1 MSEHLPNERKIAHAT
16 DASYKILPS
25 HDFASIVKLHGE
37 CEIFSVSRG
46 GRRALSDR
54 ALELDELERL
64 LNHDP
69 AGVELKRLLEK
80 LSAAKSIVIREMDR
94 GVSPEVYAQL
104 TLLAQAYNSGID
116 ALPKLWAN
124 INHSE

>member
-1 MSEHLPNERKIAHAT
+1 MPR
-16 DASYKILPS
+16 
-25 HDFASIVKLHGE
+25 HDFASILKLHGDVKYFQFRE
-37 CEIFSVSRG
+37 G
-46 GRRALSDR
+46 GRALSDR

>member
-1 MSEHLPNERKIAHAT
+1 MSDRTLELEE
-16 DASYKILPS
+16 LE
-25 HDFASIVKLHGE
+25 KL
-37 CEIFSVSRG
+37 
-46 GRRALSDR
+46 LSD
-54 ALELDELERL
+54 
-64 LNHDP
+64 DP
-69 AGVELKRLLEK
+69 NGVELKRLLEK
-80 LSAAKSIVIREMDR
+80 LSAAKSSVVREMDR